1 MSTLRLRMENSM
13 KTDTPRTDAARA
25 AWEWGLGNGPSVSR
39 DFARQ
44 LERELAAM
52 TEAAKQAVM
61 ERDYYQARAKEL
73 ETLLVKTIKTPP
85 SFPC

>member
-1 MSTLRLRMENSM
+1 MSAT
-13 KTDTPRTDAARA
+13 KTPRCDDLFHGGRYVNQAHMITVAH
-25 AWEWGLGNGPSVSR
+25 

-44 LERELAAM
+44 LERELITM

-61 ERDYYQARAKEL
+61 ERGYYQARAKEL
-73 ETLLVKTIKTPP
+73 ETLLVNTIKTPP

>member
-1 MSTLRLRMENSM
+1 M
-13 KTDTPRTDAARA
+13 KTHINTQLALSAQVA
-25 AWEWGLGNGPSVSR
+25 E
-39 DFARQ
+39 

-61 ERDYYQARAKEL
+61 ERDYHQARAKEL

>member
-1 MSTLRLRMENSM
+1 MT
-13 KTDTPRTDAARA
+13 TPTPRTDHIETTSKYPEAFHYY
-25 AWEWGLGNGPSVSR
+25 ELLEHSR
-39 DFARQ
+39 E
-44 LERELAAM
+44 LEQELAAM